1 MQNRNFNN
9 LYAFTQ
15 VVKLGN
21 FSSAAQALGVQ
32 PSALSYR
39 MNDLENRLNTKLLN
53 RTTRSMSPTEAGQRL
68 YERIA
73 LMFGGIQ
80 EALAALGDLR
90 GKVSGR
96 LRINA
101 AENLAYYLIYPKVR
115 SFLAAF
121 PEVDVEILISNSW
134 SDIVAQGFDFGVR
147 PLSDVAQDMVAV
159 PISGERAMCVV
170 AAPDYLTRQPHLQQ
184 HRPDQNRRPRRLGS
198 DMAAAL
204 RRRRRTRLGRTAGN
218 FRSRP
223 RHLSADGLVL
233 PAQPPQNAG
242 SGGVD

>member
-1 MQNRNFNN
+1 MQNRNFND

-21 FSSAAQALGVQ
+21 FSRAAQSLGVQ
-32 PSALSYR
+32 PSALNHR

-73 LMFGGIQ
+73 PMFGGIQ
-80 EALAALGDLR
+80 EELAALGDLR

-101 AENLAYYLIYPKVR
+101 AENPAYYLIYPKVR

-121 PEVDVEILISNSW
+121 SEVDVEILISNSW

-147 PLSDVAQDMVAV
+147 PLKAFFLKAGEV
-159 PISGERAMCVV
+159 PRAM
-170 AAPDYLTRQPHLQQ
+170 AEGLFKTFYLTENGEQI
-184 HRPDQNRRPRRLGS
+184 NI
-198 DMAAAL
+198 
-204 RRRRRTRLGRTAGN
+204 N
-218 FRSRP
+218 FCQE
-223 RHLSADGLVL
+223 G
-233 PAQPPQNAG
+233 
-242 SGGVD
+242 